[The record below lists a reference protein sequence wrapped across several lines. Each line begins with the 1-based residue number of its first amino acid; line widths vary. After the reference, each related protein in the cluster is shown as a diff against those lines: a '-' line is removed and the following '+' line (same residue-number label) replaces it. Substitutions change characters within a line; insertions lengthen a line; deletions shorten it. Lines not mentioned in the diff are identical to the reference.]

1 LGTTETIEE
10 GVSSKYLFG
19 QGVPCEIF
27 QVKRVC
33 VCGGGGLFIKFVGSM
48 GSSTEPT
55 ISHPTDM
62 VQVSTFAL
70 GTQFH

>member
-1 LGTTETIEE
+1 MRNI
-10 GVSSKYLFG
+10 SSEA
-19 QGVPCEIF
+19 C
-27 QVKRVC
+27 VC
-33 VCGGGGLFIKFVGSM
+33 VWGGGGLFIKFVGSM